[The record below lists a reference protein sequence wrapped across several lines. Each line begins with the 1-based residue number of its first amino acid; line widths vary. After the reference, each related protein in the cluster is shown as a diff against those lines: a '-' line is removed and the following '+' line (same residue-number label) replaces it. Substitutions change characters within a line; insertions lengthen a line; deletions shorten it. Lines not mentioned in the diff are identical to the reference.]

1 MATVQKFEDLS
12 IWQKARSISKKV
24 YQLTF
29 TPPLSGDFRL
39 KDQMRGS
46 SGSMMDNIAEGF
58 DRGSRLEFVNLLGVA
73 KGETGELK
81 SQLYRCLDVDYITKE
96 IFEELYSEVDEV
108 ARMIAGFIEYLN
120 TSTIKGNK
128 FKNRIDGKN

>member
-12 IWQKARSISKKV
+12 IWQKARIISKKV

-46 SGSMMDNIAEGF
+46 SGSIMDNIAEGF

>member
-46 SGSMMDNIAEGF
+46 SGSIMDNIAEGF

-96 IFEELYSEVDEV
+96 IIEELYSEVDEV

>member
-12 IWQKARSISKKV
+12 IWQKARIISKKV